1 MYRRILTATATV
13 ASTALALTACA
24 ADSSGSGGSPPS
36 EDELVATTKPAS
48 GPVDS
53 VGWMLQ
59 AEPATLDSDVDAG
72 DVEDSVIANMCE
84 RLFQLQ
90 PDFSVEP
97 HLATKVARPDD
108 RTIVYSLRDDVTFH
122 SGRPMTADDVVWSMQ
137 RHAEPG
143 ADESDE
149 YEGVEAIRRTGE
161 YEVTVALSR
170 PDAQFDMRMAG
181 DGGIVWDRDI
191 IEQQGDS
198 FGTPDSPDACSGPY
212 RLADWKAGS
221 SLTLEAAANYWDT
234 SKDVTTKS
242 LTYTWGAASAVVN
255 AVNSGET
262 DGTYL
267 SDSSLVGPL
276 ESNDDLTVSYG
287 ATTTSWQVFP
297 SRETGALGDP
307 RIRTALSL
315 AMNRDDIVTAA
326 FDGRAESWRLP
337 VGSGTWGYAPDVFQ
351 QAYDEVD
358 VAPAVPSDEDVDQ
371 ATKLVD
377 EAGDPG
383 PITIATNGS
392 EIANVMANGVR
403 AAATDIGLEVEI
415 TTLSDAQ
422 YSDLFA
428 SEAARAEVD
437 GFIGDW
443 YLSKPDPLGM
453 YDNAMPGGVNNYVG
467 FDDPAYAK
475 TYEAASGEYDEAKR
489 ADLTVKVQDLYL
501 QSMVSIP
508 LVMTPN
514 TLVTSGDLTG
524 APVSMAYL
532 AYPWAADLGAA

>member
-1 MYRRILTATATV
+1 MHPRILTATAVV
-13 ASTALALTACA
+13 AGAALALSGC
-24 ADSSGSGGSPPS
+24 ADSSSGGGKPPS
-36 EDELVATTKPAS
+36 DDELVAATKPAS

-53 VGWMLQ
+53 VDWMLS

-90 PDFSVEP
+90 PDFSVQP
-97 HLATKVARPDD
+97 QLAEKVDRPNDT
-108 RTIVYSLRDDVTFH
+108 TIVYTLRDDVTFH
-122 SGRPMTADDVVWSMQ
+122 SGRPMTADDVVWSMR
-137 RHAEPG
+137 RHGEPG

-149 YEGVEAIRRTGE
+149 YEGVKQVRKTGK
-161 YEVTVALSR
+161 YEVTVTLAH

-181 DGGIVWDRDI
+181 DGGIVWDRSVIDK
-191 IEQQGDS
+191 QGDS

-212 RLADWKAGS
+212 RLAEWKAGS
-221 SLTLEAAANYWDT
+221 SLTLEAAPDYWDD
-234 SKDVTTKS
+234 SRPVNTKRI
-242 LTYTWGAASAVVN
+242 TYSWGAASAVVN
-255 AVNSGET
+255 AVNTGET
-262 DGTYL
+262 DGTYF

-276 ESNDDLTVSYG
+276 ESNDDLTVAYG

-297 SRETGALGDP
+297 SRGDGALGDP

-315 AMNRDDIVTAA
+315 AMNRTDIVTAA
-326 FDGRAESWRLP
+326 FDGRAQPWKLP
-337 VGSGTWGYAPDVFQ
+337 VGSGTWGYAPDIFG
-351 QAYDEVD
+351 QAYDRVD
-358 VAPAVPSDEDVDQ
+358 VAPDSPSDEDIDKATELVDQ
-371 ATKLVD
+371 
-377 EAGDPG
+377 AGDPG
-383 PITIATNGS
+383 PITLATNGS

-403 AAATDIGLEVEI
+403 AAASDIGLEVE
-415 TTLSDAQ
+415 TKTLSDAQ
-422 YSDLFA
+422 YSELFA
-428 SEAARAEVD
+428 SADSRAQVD
-437 GFIGDW
+437 GIIGDW

-475 TYEAASGEYDEAKR
+475 TYQKASGEYDPTKR
-489 ADLTVKVQDLYL
+489 AHLTVQVQDIYL
-501 QSMVSIP
+501 ENMVSIP

-514 TLVTSGDLTG
+514 TLVTSDRLTG

>member
-1 MYRRILTATATV
+1 MSRRLPIATTV
-13 ASTALALTACA
+13 IVTGTLALSGCGE
-24 ADSSGSGGSPPS
+24 SSNSGGSAPS
-36 EDELVATTKPAS
+36 EDDLVAATKPAS

-53 VGWMLQ
+53 VNWMLP

-72 DVEDSVIANMCE
+72 DVEDAVIANLCE

-90 PDFSVEP
+90 PDFSIKP
-97 HLATKVARPDD
+97 HLAEQVTRPND

-122 SGRPMTADDVVWSMQ
+122 SGRPMTADDVIWSMQ

-149 YEGVEAIRRTGE
+149 YEGVEQIRKTGP
-161 YEVTVALSR
+161 YEVTVTLAH

-181 DGGIVWDRDI
+181 DGGIVWDREV
-191 IEQQGDS
+191 IEQQGEA

-212 RLADWKAGS
+212 RLQEWKAGS
-221 SLTLEAAANYWDT
+221 SLTLEAAPDYWDGSRT
-234 SKDVTTKS
+234 AKTKH
-242 LTYTWGAASAVVN
+242 LTYTWGDASAVVN
-255 AVNSGET
+255 AVNTGEA
-262 DGTYL
+262 DGTYF

-276 ESNDDLTVSYG
+276 ESNEDLTVSYG

-297 SRETGALGDP
+297 SRPDGALGDP
-307 RIRTALSL
+307 RIRTALSY
-315 AMNRDDIVTAA
+315 AINRDDIVKAA
-326 FDGRAESWRLP
+326 FGGRAEPWRLP
-337 VGSGTWGYAPDVFQ
+337 VGSGTWGYAPDLFG
-351 QAYDEVD
+351 QAYDGVD
-358 VAPAVPSDEDVDQ
+358 VAPDAPSSDDVDE

-377 EAGDPG
+377 EVGDPG

-403 AAATDIGLEVEI
+403 AAATDIGLEVKI
-415 TTLSDAQ
+415 KTLSDAQ
-422 YSDLFA
+422 YSDLYA
-428 SEAARAEVD
+428 DEAARAEVD

-453 YDNAMPGGVNNYVG
+453 YDNVLPGGVNNYVG
-467 FDDPAYAK
+467 FDDATYAK
-475 TYEAASGEYDEAKR
+475 TYQQAAGEYDDAER
-489 ADLTVKVQDLYL
+489 ARLTLKVQDIYL
-501 QSMVSIP
+501 ENMISIP

-514 TLVTSGDLTG
+514 TLVTKNELSG